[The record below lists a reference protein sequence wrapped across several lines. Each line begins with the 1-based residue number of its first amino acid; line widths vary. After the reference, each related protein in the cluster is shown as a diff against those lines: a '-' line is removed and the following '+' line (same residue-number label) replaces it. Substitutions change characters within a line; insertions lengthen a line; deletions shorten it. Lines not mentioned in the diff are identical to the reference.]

1 MPYAFN
7 LNLMLLDHARELIG
21 QIMIQTPK
29 DGHVR
34 EDMIIPFPSLV

>member
-7 LNLMLLDHARELIG
+7 LNVMLLDYAREVIDEF
-21 QIMIQTPK
+21 MIQKTK